1 MRRELELVDAGV
13 VMLALCDLSSNDFWM
28 RREVAQ
34 AFREEAEREPGV
46 EWRRGTLRGPVDGV
60 ERVWERVK
68 GRMLGRANPGGRRA
82 AKEAVPA

>member
-1 MRRELELVDAGV
+1 
-13 VMLALCDLSSNDFWM
+13 M

-68 GRMLGRANPGGRRA
+68 GRMRSLAPRDRREA
-82 AKEAVPA
+82 AIRSA